1 MVSLYSGACQTVGR
15 QPLQIHV
22 ASLFWGVEHTISSGY
37 AIVFVTYK
45 YKDVES
51 IIQLLTK
58 SVSPICVTPMRQLLR
73 YDLEDSS
80 GSSKPPGLGGPSTQP
95 PSKKR
100 KYSQQKGRGAHV
112 QHWDDPGT
120 LQEAVVYDEQENG
133 ALHEHPQFEVEEE
146 AEESRELTYED
157 IWDDSALI
165 DAWNS
170 AQAEYEAY
178 HGKSKDWK
186 KEPIKKS
193 ALWYNVPQPTATKQ
207 SKASKDVIV
216 DGDADNTAPIDFD
229 TFVPTHDPSLSEPN
243 TAGSNA
249 PEFFLPPASTSMVSR
264 DEAFNNA
271 LSAMYWS
278 GYWTAVY
285 HCQKNTS
292 RDEALANEGQ
302 DCDGEGEELTGG
314 DTDGAEED
322 LVPAQ
327 R

>member
-1 MVSLYSGACQTVGR
+1 
-15 QPLQIHV
+15 
-22 ASLFWGVEHTISSGY
+22 
-37 AIVFVTYK
+37 
-45 YKDVES
+45 
-51 IIQLLTK
+51 
-58 SVSPICVTPMRQLLR
+58 MRQLVR

-80 GSSKPPGLGGPSTQP
+80 GSSKPLGTGETSSQP

-100 KYSQQKGRGAHV
+100 KYNQQKGRGTHV

-120 LQEAVVYDEQENG
+120 LQDAVVYDEQEDDTF
-133 ALHEHPQFEVEEE
+133 HENLQAEVKGEI
-146 AEESRELTYED
+146 EESRELTYDE
-157 IWDDSALI
+157 IWDDSALV

-170 AQAEYEAY
+170 AQAEYEAF

-193 ALWYNVPQPTATKQ
+193 SLWYNVPQ
-207 SKASKDVIV
+207 ASVGKRSEVPKDAVV
-216 DGDADNTAPIDFD
+216 EGDADNTAPIDFD
-229 TFVPTHDPSLSEPN
+229 TFVPTYDPSLSEPQVRSLDALN
-243 TAGSNA
+243 AMGSNA
-249 PEFFLPPASTSMVSR
+249 SQSFLPPASTSMVSR

-285 HCQKNTS
+285 HCQRNTPK
-292 RDEALANEGQ
+292 DEVPADEEGQ
-302 DCDGEGEELTGG
+302 DYDGEGEELEGG
-314 DTDGAEED
+314 DADEAEED